1 MPRSIVRARSH
12 VESPY
17 LGLFLFARLPVRLPC
32 WRTILAYLGF
42 GHAYQ
47 PSINNSSG
55 NSNSSNQRGKNTCR
69 RRTPRVRGRS
79 TGTRWTGSS
88 LSKTSEQDGPER
100 AFAAAFSSWAS
111 NSEAEIRRR
120 RHAGR
125 YWRFVQVVRRL
136 GRRRVQKYDDR
147 RPNAD
152 HRAERPRECQEGFQF
167 RLAQGRT
174 EEKGPANRGSPRE
187 RLDRL
192 KVMPYTILWPGKNR
206 SADRGD
212 GRRTRCF
219 ASVFSLFLDLG
230 PSSLFVVSAARVMH
244 ATLTR
249 RWDFTH
255 DLSLLR
261 LFLCHCTS
269 IREDYF

>member
-1 MPRSIVRARSH
+1 MPRSTVRARSH

-17 LGLFLFARLPVRLPC
+17 LGLSLFARLPVRLPC

-47 PSINNSSG
+47 PSSTTAAAATNEG
-55 NSNSSNQRGKNTCR
+55 
-69 RRTPRVRGRS
+69 RTPRVRGRS

-88 LSKTSEQDGPER
+88 LSKTVRTGR
-100 AFAAAFSSWAS
+100 FAAFSSWAS
-111 NSEAEIRRR
+111 NSEAGIRRR

-174 EEKGPANRGSPRE
+174 EEKGSADRGPPRE

-192 KVMPYTILWPGKNR
+192 KVMPYTIL
-206 SADRGD
+206 SACTGEKPV
-212 GRRTRCF
+212 GR
-219 ASVFSLFLDLG
+219 
-230 PSSLFVVSAARVMH
+230 
-244 ATLTR
+244 
-249 RWDFTH
+249 
-255 DLSLLR
+255 
-261 LFLCHCTS
+261 
-269 IREDYF
+269 